1 MRRTVNEH
9 FIGPLRLE
17 GTGKSWAMRSE
28 RTVPVLDKYY
38 AGTVEDISRAE
49 RQHGL
54 GPVHAWWVYNSPE

>member
-1 MRRTVNEH
+1 VNEH

-54 GPVHAWWVYNSPE
+54 GR

>member
-1 MRRTVNEH
+1 VNEH

-28 RTVPVLDKYY
+28 RTVPDKYY

-54 GPVHAWWVYNSPE
+54 GR